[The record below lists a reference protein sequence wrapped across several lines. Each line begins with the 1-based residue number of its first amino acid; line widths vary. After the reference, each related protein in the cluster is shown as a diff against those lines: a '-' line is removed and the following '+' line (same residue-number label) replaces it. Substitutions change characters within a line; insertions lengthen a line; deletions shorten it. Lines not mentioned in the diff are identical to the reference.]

1 MSVVTVFVTS
11 DGSSSERRFDK
22 ALTLSA
28 LKARLEPITGVPAAV
43 QQLSLYNGDKLVAA
57 LEAES
62 EDTTRLGAFPVENFA
77 RIHVSHTGCSARNEF
92 SDLSGVEKY
101 ELPDDEYDKRT
112 DSVRAFKIR
121 NKIGRFAESNS
132 AAGSPQ
138 KTAYAEPPAGVS
150 VGSRF
155 EAEVDRMT
163 RRGVVR
169 YIGKTRFKPGF
180 WVGVEYDEPLGKH
193 DGTVD
198 GEAYFNCRPN
208 HGAFLRPDRIKV
220 GDFPEE
226 DIMASD
232 DELEEM

>member
-28 LKARLEPITGVPAAV
+28 LKARLEPITGVPAAA
-43 QQLSLYNGDKLVAA
+43 QQLSLYNGDKLVGA

-62 EDTTRLGAFPVENFA
+62 EDSTRLGAFPVENFA
-77 RIHVSHTGCSARNEF
+77 RIHVGGGKEAGHHTGCGMRNEF

-101 ELPDDEYDKRT
+101 ELADDEYDKRT

-132 AAGSPQ
+132 TADSPQ
-138 KTAYAEPPAGVS
+138 KTAYAEPPVGVS
-150 VGSRF
+150 IGSRF
-155 EAEVDRMT
+155 EAEVDRLK

-169 YIGKTRFKPGF
+169 YIGITRFKPGF

-193 DGTVD
+193 DGTWVP
-198 GEAYFNCRPN
+198 CLV
-208 HGAFLRPDRIKV
+208 FLLFFDSSIS
-220 GDFPEE
+220 
-226 DIMASD
+226 ASTPK
-232 DELEEM
+232 